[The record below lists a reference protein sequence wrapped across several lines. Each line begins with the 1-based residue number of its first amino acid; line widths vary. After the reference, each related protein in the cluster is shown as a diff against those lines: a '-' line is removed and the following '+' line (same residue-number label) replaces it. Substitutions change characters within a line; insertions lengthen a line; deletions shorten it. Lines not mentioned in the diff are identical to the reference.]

1 MNQKIKHL
9 RTPIYIA
16 LIFSF
21 ATVFLFEF
29 GSYDYPEINRGK
41 LYLFL
46 LCANLAMIVGFCLGT
61 LWKLPDI
68 REKKAFPIEGFLR
81 FLFWVALISCVPKF
95 ALYTGIYDFDPQT
108 IVSKALE
115 FFSNAQDIYSER
127 QDWENVTGVWKY
139 INYGVVI
146 AGPFYWAYTPL
157 AIMYWNKLKTWRK
170 IATLG
175 IWFLYLLQYMC
186 TGTNVGFFDFFITL
200 WVVNLV
206 KRKIFNPQK
215 KTSADKEKKKSV
227 LIITV
232 VVIIVLIM
240 VFGIIMGSRIGH
252 QYTNGVKVGNYM
264 CPYNPDSLVNSVL
277 PSFLEP
283 MAGYFTRY
291 VAQAYNALAM
301 AFDMPFETTYGVGH
315 SWFILDNMGSMSD
328 EMWSRTY
335 NMKLDRLMGYNYYG
349 NWHTSYLWFANDVS
363 IFGVPVVFL
372 VLFTLFGRC
381 WKEFV
386 CNKNLISF
394 LMFMI
399 FVKLVTYISANNQVF
414 MNSDTLF
421 AFWVLIAALG
431 LISSNYSWGEVK
443 VEI

>member
-1 MNQKIKHL
+1 
-9 RTPIYIA
+9 
-16 LIFSF
+16 
-21 ATVFLFEF
+21 
-29 GSYDYPEINRGK
+29 
-41 LYLFL
+41 
-46 LCANLAMIVGFCLGT
+46 
-61 LWKLPDI
+61 
-68 REKKAFPIEGFLR
+68 
-81 FLFWVALISCVPKF
+81 
-95 ALYTGIYDFDPQT
+95 
-108 IVSKALE
+108 
-115 FFSNAQDIYSER
+115 
-127 QDWENVTGVWKY
+127 
-139 INYGVVI
+139 
-146 AGPFYWAYTPL
+146 
-157 AIMYWNKLKTWRK
+157 
-170 IATLG
+170 
-175 IWFLYLLQYMC
+175 
-186 TGTNVGFFDFFITL
+186 
-200 WVVNLV
+200 
-206 KRKIFNPQK
+206 
-215 KTSADKEKKKSV
+215 
-227 LIITV
+227 
-232 VVIIVLIM
+232 
-240 VFGIIMGSRIGH
+240 
-252 QYTNGVKVGNYM
+252 
-264 CPYNPDSLVNSVL
+264 
-277 PSFLEP
+277 
-283 MAGYFTRY
+283 
-291 VAQAYNALAM
+291 M

-421 AFWVLIAALG
+421 AFWVLIAALV